1 MILMDSPDAMA
12 CDARESK
19 KTKNHLKQRSVAIRK
34 LSFVVEIITDSIL
47 TKPRVNSSFFDCSFF
62 QVSSMHLIMH
72 PKLTAAWMMWPE
84 LAGLRIFPQRGHRSI
99 FKRALNQKRLQP
111 STCNIP
117 IYNKKHSFTLE
128 LEIQKIETR
137 LSCFVLR

>member
-1 MILMDSPDAMA
+1 MDSPDPMVCEAK
-12 CDARESK
+12 ESK
-19 KTKNHLKQRSVAIRK
+19 KGKNHLKQRSLSTRK
-34 LSFVVEIITDSIL
+34 FPFIVEIITDSIL

-99 FKRALNQKRLQP
+99 SKRALNQKRLQP
-111 STCNIP
+111 SACNIP
-117 IYNKKHSFTLE
+117 IYKKKHSFTLE
-128 LEIQKIETR
+128 LEIQKIETC
-137 LSCFVLR
+137 LFYFVLR